1 MIIKYS
7 QYLVVLYFIVS
18 KQYHLG
24 KWYILS
30 QLVNDFILK
39 NICKFFMK
47 NSTFPMIGNGNR
59 PDSDLKSYG
68 MPSSHAL
75 SMGFLLTSQI
85 LRGNVYWPIFL
96 VAAGI
101 VVRSRFTNG
110 HHTPQQLTIGF
121 IVGSLLAV
129 KIN

>member
-1 MIIKYS
+1 METD
-7 QYLVVLYFIVS
+7 QIVIS
-18 KQYHLG
+18 
-24 KWYILS
+24 
-30 QLVNDFILK
+30 N
-39 NICKFFMK
+39 
-47 NSTFPMIGNGNR
+47 PM
-59 PDSDLKSYG
+59 G